1 MAYTQKRGREGSGEV
16 VSGVRH
22 ASEGVRRRRTRVSR
36 ARKRNQNRRLR
47 PPLLSSG
54 SIESCKVLF
63 ATLRRG
69 PTECVSEA
77 AGDAERRRRALPP
90 PRSASLVRAILPS
103 RRPRPTRRRARGDR
117 HLRVE
122 ENSSTGVT
130 PYTASFG
137 DASRFRRERGVAR
150 RMASHRTYP
159 ESPKMIT
166 FSRVRLRDAMV
177 PGSFRCAWRTREC
190 RARTNEDGL
199 LSRRAGG
206 GAHRLQPPSSSVGLD
221 CSSRRRKREKVS
233 RLSHWQRAPL
243 P

>member
-1 MAYTQKRGREGSGEV
+1 MAYTQKSGREGSGEV

-47 PPLLSSG
+47 PPLLTSG

-117 HLRVE
+117 HSE
-122 ENSSTGVT
+122 SKKT
-130 PYTASFG
+130 PPQVLLPT
-137 DASRFRRERGVAR
+137 RRRLATRRDFAERGV
-150 RMASHRTYP
+150 
-159 ESPKMIT
+159 
-166 FSRVRLRDAMV
+166 SRAEWLRIA
-177 PGSFRCAWRTREC
+177 RTR
-190 RARTNEDGL
+190 
-199 LSRRAGG
+199 SRPR
-206 GAHRLQPPSSSVGLD
+206 
-221 CSSRRRKREKVS
+221 
-233 RLSHWQRAPL
+233 
-243 P
+243 

>member
-36 ARKRNQNRRLR
+36 ARKRNQNGRLR

-177 PGSFRCAWRTREC
+177 PGSSRCAGRTREW
-190 RARTNEDGL
+190 
-199 LSRRAGG
+199 
-206 GAHRLQPPSSSVGLD
+206 
-221 CSSRRRKREKVS
+221 RERS
-233 RLSHWQRAPL
+233 NDDDF
-243 P
+243 